1 MTKKVNFISIIS
13 LFLGLIVSIG
23 VFTNWFGILFH
34 SIIPLLIIGI
44 LGTIISIWAIKR
56 RDSRLNE
63 IFTVVS
69 LLLNVLPVG
78 YFILLYFTMG

>member
-1 MTKKVNFISIIS
+1 MTKRVNFISTIS
-13 LFLGLIVSIG
+13 FLLGLIVSIG
-23 VFTNWFGILFH
+23 IFTNWFSHLFH

-44 LGTIISIWAIKR
+44 LGTLISIWSITR
-56 RDSRLNE
+56 GDSRLNE
-63 IFTVVS
+63 IFAVVG